1 MLLVPI
7 LLIVL
12 YFMLHDFFKS
22 EKYHQFI
29 VQRKSEHFASLISK
43 FFDKKGHESIFDYL
57 IDHSDSMG
65 KYVSFVFD
73 TYVADLKKHY
83 DKYLWVLVYRRGIF
97 STTIY
102 SKESLDRVSMDCHQY
117 FMCIVLQLRMCGEVR
132 DMGAV
137 DKFKRHFKQF
147 IRYHSVNMMWRKLK
161 AVHRELE
168 HLRSKIPYCDET
180 ELDEIEER
188 CRNCMEE
195 IDELVDLK
203 SKEIHRPQV
212 VFFMLNPL
220 FNAEVFKL
228 QDQGPHE
235 LPTQEQQ
242 NHALDHGRSEGN
254 HAGQGRYQGS
264 PDVGGQATCQ

>member
-235 LPTQEQQ
+235 LPTQEQ
-242 NHALDHGRSEGN
+242 
-254 HAGQGRYQGS
+254 
-264 PDVGGQATCQ
+264 